1 MKNFQNFIITL
12 VFFFSIAFSATIRGQ
27 VVDDIGEPMQN
38 AVVVVLGTDLGA
50 YTDNDGYYV
59 VLNIPSGNYNFQV
72 QNYELG
78 PKNELFL
85 EEINKAKEFL
95 M

>member
-38 AVVVVLGTDLGA
+38 AVIVVLETSGSLG
-50 YTDNDGYYV
+50 
-59 VLNIPSGNYNFQV
+59 IIS
-72 QNYELG
+72 
-78 PKNELFL
+78 K
-85 EEINKAKEFL
+85 IN
-95 M
+95 